1 MWALNTLVVFI
12 VFHGIW
18 GVLWKNGYTVFH
30 CRQHIQHGTKLTD
43 KNLDTW
49 PLFHKELLSFSFV
62 NLVNIFCPISREISF
77 PFISFFISVCTSSQ
91 LPSSG
96 GHKVSGIV
104 WAAQFPFKNDT
115 TSALSK
121 LSYSPKP
128 TVLKWNINYY

>member
-1 MWALNTLVVFI
+1 MVFT
-12 VFHGIW
+12 VFHRICRA
-18 GVLWKNGYTVFH
+18 VWKNGYIVFH

-43 KNLDTW
+43 KSLETW

-62 NLVNIFCPISREISF
+62 NLVNIFCPISWEISF
-77 PFISFFISVCTSSQ
+77 LFISFFISVYTPSQ

-104 WAAQFPFKNDT
+104 WGAQFPFKNDT

-121 LSYSPKP
+121 LSCSANSAQQ
-128 TVLKWNINYY
+128 WNINYY